1 MIHPDVLFVASV
13 VVLFILAFFLLP
25 AYEHF
30 KDAKGRETDV
40 SPDAPPK
47 PAGLKQFN
55 ARANK
60 YETFVVNPATGVLFN
75 VNTSDKASKEYTATQ
90 TFPSDLESTLPSWLS
105 FTEPFDNPPPS
116 HVQVIPPVSVP
127 RLDATSTLN
136 PTPPDDDFVKPTGAP
151 TYSAVK
157 DLTPEETSSLKM
169 SRFTFDPTKPVFGPP
184 PGQGVVRMTITDPNK
199 LGGQTTKPNQVPNI
213 NTPQP
218 QVEMGNDYVKKS
230 SLVPCICTTHSM
242 GCPLHGNGKRS
253 SVVPGD
259 QDQVPQDYASAF
271 TKAEN
276 QFNIMKPFNMAF
288 QKEDVQ
294 PFLNSFNAFTR

>member
-1 MIHPDVLFVASV
+1 MIHPDVLSVASV

-47 PAGLKQFN
+47 PKELRQFN
-55 ARANK
+55 ARTNK

-127 RLDATSTLN
+127 KLDATSTLN
-136 PTPPDDDFVKPTGAP
+136 PIPPDGHFVKPTGEP
-151 TYSAVK
+151 TYAGVK
-157 DLTPEETSSLKM
+157 DLSPEDSARLNIEPAQMLEKLKH
-169 SRFTFDPTKPVFGPP
+169 GPAL
-184 PGQGVVRMTITDPNK
+184 K
-199 LGGQTTKPNQVPNI
+199 S
-213 NTPQP
+213 PQP

-242 GCPLHGNGKRS
+242 GCPLHGNGKIS